1 MIEMGRSAALDVRE
15 CRTINFYK
23 QRRVIYDWLKLP
35 APFRDSLV
43 AVYAA
48 PQ

>member
-1 MIEMGRSAALDVRE
+1 MGKTAGLEVRE

-23 QRRVIYDWLKLP
+23 QRRLIYDWLKIP

-48 PQ
+48 PR